1 MLRGPDH
8 IAIRTGSDTGSE
20 AGGLCAIVEERTTCD
35 MHTALLAFVLMFQT
49 LLAEGVPQPE
59 EGAEEVR
66 VHNLTMEVDG
76 VTYAWAIMIP
86 PGVEEGGPALLFLH
100 GAGECGTD
108 GKKNLEAGL
117 PWHIRNETQNWPF
130 VIIVP
135 QKPTLESEWEDHAE
149 AVLAM
154 LDEAAEEGLYEPARL
169 AITGLSQGGH
179 GTIMIASMHPERF
192 QAAAP
197 VCGYVDRYFSTEGDG
212 VARDPVTAEDEP
224 VIAAAETLAKMPVW
238 LFHGTL
244 DDVVPPEESRALAVA
259 IKERRGDV
267 QFTEFK
273 GANHNAWDP
282 AYSNPELAEW
292 FVEQTKE

>member
-1 MLRGPDH
+1 
-8 IAIRTGSDTGSE
+8 
-20 AGGLCAIVEERTTCD
+20 

-49 LLAEGVPQPE
+49 LLAGGVPQPE

-76 VTYAWAIMIP
+76 ITYAWAIMIP
-86 PGVEEGGPALLFLH
+86 PGVEEGGPAILFLH

-117 PWHIRNETQNWPF
+117 PWHVRNETQNWPF

-154 LDEAAEEGLYEPARL
+154 LDEVAEEGLYEPARL

-179 GTIMIASMHPERF
+179 GTIMLASMHPERF

-197 VCGYVDRYFSTEGDG
+197 VCGYVDRRMSTDG
-212 VARDPVTAEDEP
+212 ERLKEVPATPDDKSIIDTA
-224 VIAAAETLAKMPVW
+224 TKLAKMPVW
-238 LFHGTL
+238 LFHGSL
-244 DDVVPPEESRALAVA
+244 DDIVPPEESRSLFEALKSLKAP
-259 IKERRGDV
+259 V
-267 QFTEFK
+267 QFTEYPD
-273 GANHNAWDP
+273 ANHLSWPA
-282 AYSNPELAEW
+282 AYSDPKLAEW
-292 FVEQTKE
+292 FEEQTQE